1 MRSYANVMGFGGY
14 HLITGVTSTITN
26 GTFETTINCRHEG
39 WREETLNL
47 ADDQVPGEAPKSPIE
62 MEVP

>member
-1 MRSYANVMGFGGY
+1 M
-14 HLITGVTSTITN
+14 ITGVTSTITN